1 MRHAT
6 GQLIQLS
13 HARDGR
19 MTDDAGWV
27 QSIESSRTV
36 SHAMGITKDDS
47 GVHLSTPPPNPEHSI
62 WEGL

>member
-6 GQLIQLS
+6 GQLSQLS

-27 QSIESSRTV
+27 QSTIESSRTV

-47 GVHLSTPPPNPEHSI
+47 GVHLSTLTIKNAD
-62 WEGL
+62 GN